1 MDDASAGSVTVAER
15 NLNLPPDV
23 NLVSAPDLFSTRCAD
38 VIREYYR
45 NGTKCP
51 FPRLVCWLE
60 IDPYLADILLDH
72 TGGLSD
78 DENVITFSQ
87 GLRLHQYLSHRD
99 PVEPVGDLSAVN
111 LLACGVAAIDIAPFS
126 ESGTLIVTVPEP
138 SVEDF

>member
-45 NGTKCP
+45 NGTKCS
-51 FPRLVCWLE
+51 FPRLVRWLE

-72 TGGLSD
+72 TSSLSD
-78 DENVITFSQ
+78 DESVITFLKVSDSTNTSATEI
-87 GLRLHQYLSHRD
+87 LSNQLVIF
-99 PVEPVGDLSAVN
+99 PQ
-111 LLACGVAAIDIAPFS
+111 
-126 ESGTLIVTVPEP
+126 
-138 SVEDF
+138 